1 MASVDPKDPVPTS
14 GRPHEYT
21 EPSPGSEQ
29 SSGILGAISSF
40 INGSRDSNRTGW
52 WGRRAS
58 NDSTFSNQ
66 SPRSR
71 GGRISREKSLDT
83 TQSNE
88 QRPRFIPGIFSSSGP
103 QERGM
108 QMGGAVTY
116 RSAESEGVASRRQRA
131 NSHSS
136 LRRPSWLGGTAAAR
150 DNQSDRVSISSQR
163 SNSTFGGIRRP
174 HWVNVLDVEYHPD
187 TEHAEHDFVHDTPE
201 HPSLSVLEDPNR
213 APADPEAVDIFRRR
227 PSAELRSL
235 ASAADRG
242 DSASVYHDAQ
252 SIRDGQSIRSFRP
265 SDTAPVSE
273 KVHDESDESIEQKSE
288 VVPEAKPDTTEGED
302 IKIVYWD
309 GVDDKEHPL
318 VCLR

>member
-1 MASVDPKDPVPTS
+1 
-14 GRPHEYT
+14 
-21 EPSPGSEQ
+21 
-29 SSGILGAISSF
+29 
-40 INGSRDSNRTGW
+40 
-52 WGRRAS
+52 
-58 NDSTFSNQ
+58 
-66 SPRSR
+66 
-71 GGRISREKSLDT
+71 
-83 TQSNE
+83 
-88 QRPRFIPGIFSSSGP
+88 
-103 QERGM
+103 
-108 QMGGAVTY
+108 
-116 RSAESEGVASRRQRA
+116 
-131 NSHSS
+131 
-136 LRRPSWLGGTAAAR
+136 
-150 DNQSDRVSISSQR
+150 
-163 SNSTFGGIRRP
+163 
-174 HWVNVLDVEYHPD
+174 VLDVEYHPD